1 MMVKMLRVLV
11 AVCAVGLAGCE
22 SMGTAAQSQT
32 VQGGVLGSALGAGA
46 GAIIGNQSGN
56 AGAGAAIGAGL
67 GALGGALMGNAL
79 QEQERRLQ
87 QQQFPPASSTTGATP
102 AAGGRVKF
110 SPVTGKEYP
119 ESMKYDPE
127 TGVELRYRE

>member
-1 MMVKMLRVLV
+1 MKWYMGLALLV
-11 AVCAVGLAGCE
+11 ASIAISGCE
-22 SMGTAAQSQT
+22 AMGTAAQSKS
-32 VQGGVLGSALGAGA
+32 VQGGILGGGLGAAA

-56 AGAGAAIGAGL
+56 AGEGAAIGAGL

-79 QEQERRLQ
+79 QEKDNRLQ
-87 QQQFPPASSTTGATP
+87 RQTFPPATSPTT
-102 AAGGRVKF
+102 GRVKF

-119 ESMKYDPE
+119 EHMKYDPE